1 MDSILSVSNNFSA
14 SFGTAGIM
22 VDGNIV
28 SCSVEP
34 TYHKKKTLGTILE
47 KNVDYNYLNQDQISK
62 MIKLKDKKSIQR
74 FKKGL
79 KYFYQEGK
87 MQFPDDLNKPA
98 RTMLTSECSVNRSS
112 HVIEQEKKFRFLT
125 PVEAERLNEFPDNWT
140 SSGMP
145 LKKRYFMMGNALVVG
160 VIKKLS
166 LELFSIIKK
175 EA

>member
-1 MDSILSVSNNFSA
+1 
-14 SFGTAGIM
+14 
-22 VDGNIV
+22 
-28 SCSVEP
+28 
-34 TYHKKKTLGTILE
+34 
-47 KNVDYNYLNQDQISK
+47 
-62 MIKLKDKKSIQR
+62 
-74 FKKGL
+74 
-79 KYFYQEGK
+79 
-87 MQFPDDLNKPA
+87 
-98 RTMLTSECSVNRSS
+98 MLTSECSVNRSS